1 MVLRVNLPKKELD
14 EISRL
19 VRPLGFKNG
28 QQFVEAATHEKL
40 LALKK
45 TLFLRNAK
53 EIRNG
58 LRRTRVSLP
67 NLLKDFEKARRGTR
81 HRG

>member
-1 MVLRVNLPKKELD
+1 MVLKVKLPKKELED
-14 EISRL
+14 ISKL
-19 VRPLGFKNG
+19 AKPLGFKNG

-58 LRRTRVSLP
+58 LRRTKVSLP
-67 NLLKDFEKARRGTR
+67 NLLKDFEKARRGAR